1 MSSPGTGFS
10 PSYCSH
16 CGNKLNA
23 GMKFCTGCGRPV
35 GPAPNPPA
43 GGVPPPP
50 IVAVHQADEIATLER
65 YLSEHP
71 KDESYR
77 KLLAVA
83 LHDDALKYWWLDPED
98 NDLLCVSW
106 EGLTHA
112 RTQLM
117 RANALQFNDPELRGH
132 IERRLRLVD
141 SMEERQFVGT
151 WFMVIVLGFFGIFPG
166 VIWWYVNRR
175 LGYLMNRDYM
185 MHAKTGKLTGATARL
200 GGIQAKIYEF
210 FENIGQFGW
219 VFGFMFTLF
228 LSPLFAILAFRENYL
243 DVRKQTA

>member
-1 MSSPGTGFS
+1 MGSPGVGFS

-16 CGNKLNA
+16 CGNKLDSQV
-23 GMKFCTGCGRPV
+23 KFCAGCGK
-35 GPAPNPPA
+35 PA
-43 GGVPPPP
+43 GSALGAVARPAPPPP
-50 IVAVHQADEIATLER
+50 GFAGHADDISELER
-65 YLSEHP
+65 NVAEHP
-71 KDESYR
+71 GDEGYR

-83 LHDDALKYWWLDPED
+83 LHDDALKDWWQDPED
-98 NDLLCVSW
+98 KDLLCVSW
-106 EGLTHA
+106 GGLTHA

-132 IERRLRLVD
+132 IQQRLQLVD
-141 SMEERQFVGT
+141 SMEKRQFVGS
-151 WFMVIVLGFFGIFPG
+151 WFMVIVLGFFGIVPG

-175 LGYLMNRDYM
+175 HGYLMNRDYM

-219 VFGFMFTLF
+219 VIGFFFVLF
-228 LSPLFAILAFRENYL
+228 LSPLFAILAYKENYW
-243 DVRKQTA
+243 DVRKQAA